1 MTIRMVVMTLTASL
15 SLPVLAQTTQPSAP
29 AGTKAA
35 PAANTTAPAAAT
47 AAPAS
52 NAAPQAAG
60 QAQITAGAQVSG
72 PQGAPVGTIA
82 SVDGDFAVV
91 KTDKYDVRLPK
102 TSFAAGPNGLVIG
115 LSRDA
120 LNASVEQS
128 LGKLDD
134 VLKAGAS
141 VNGAQGT
148 PVGTVE
154 AVEGDLVTVKLTSGK
169 SVRLPKSGFAPGPN
183 GLVIGLTAQQL
194 EQAAAGAGGG

>member
-1 MTIRMVVMTLTASL
+1 MTIRTVIVTLTASL
-15 SLPVLAQTTQPSAP
+15 SLPVLAQTTQPAPPAGNTAAP
-29 AGTKAA
+29 AANAAA
-35 PAANTTAPAAAT
+35 PAANT
-47 AAPAS
+47 
-52 NAAPQAAG
+52 AG
-60 QAQITAGAQVSG
+60 QAQISAGAQVSG

-91 KTDKYDVRLPK
+91 KTDKHEVRLPK
-102 TSFAAGPNGLVIG
+102 TAFAAGPNGLVIG
-115 LSRDA
+115 LSREA

-134 VLKAGAS
+134 VLKAGAAVS
-141 VNGAQGT
+141 GAQGAA
-148 PVGTVE
+148 VGTVQ

-194 EQAAAGAGGG
+194 EQAAGGTGGD